1 MRARS
6 LLHVAWLWLL
16 FFPGCNLVHR
26 TPVRP
31 FGGGGAIYSG
41 YSAPLLT
48 NFDKT
53 PAKPTKVGRASTG
66 YIFIPLP
73 FVGGIDIAFDE
84 ASVEAAA
91 KQGGISKVYY
101 ADHSFTSVLCFYG
114 SYETIVYGE

>member
-16 FFPGCNLVHR
+16 LFPGCNLIYT

-31 FGGGGAIYSG
+31 FVGGAIYTG

-53 PAKPTKVGRASTG
+53 PAKPTKVGRASTK

-73 FVGGIDIAFDE
+73 FIGGIDFAFDK
-84 ASVEAAA
+84 ASVEQAA
-91 KQGGISKVYY
+91 KAGGITKVYY

>member
-1 MRARS
+1 MRARF

-16 FFPGCNLVHR
+16 FFPGCNLVYT

-31 FGGGGAIYSG
+31 FVGGFIYTG
-41 YSAPLLT
+41 YSAPLQT

-53 PAKPTKVGRASTG
+53 PATPSKVGKASTK

-73 FVGGIDIAFDE
+73 FVGGIDFAFDK
-84 ASVEAAA
+84 ASVEQAA
-91 KQGGISKVYY
+91 KAGGITKVYY

-114 SYETIVYGE
+114 SYETTVYGE